1 MNLLTALLVA
11 LGGYLIGSISFTRII
26 GKRVAPGEDLSH
38 TEFHYGDEGKSFSM
52 RSVSATSLTFRKGV
66 KPGCLASLLDMLKAI
81 LPTLVFKLYYPEQEY
96 YLIAGAAV
104 MAGHNFPIYY
114 RFKGG
119 RGMSSL
125 YGSLLVFDWLSIP
138 ITFIGGTLLGGVIL
152 RDMFLAYT
160 SGILFLIPWLWYR
173 FDSIPHL
180 VFAVAVNLFFWIAIL
195 PELKD
200 HIENRRAGLAEEV
213 NFKKFWEMASS
224 MWLKKK
230 SSDEEMES
238 EERVLP

>member
-1 MNLLTALLVA
+1 MNPLTALLVA

-26 GKRVAPGEDLSH
+26 GKRVAPDEDLSQ
-38 TEFHYGDEGKSFSM
+38 TEVSFGDEGKSFTM
-52 RSVSATSLTFRKGV
+52 RAVSATSLTFRKGPKV
-66 KPGCLASLLDMLKAI
+66 GCLASLLDMLKAI
-81 LPTLVFKLYYPEQEY
+81 LPTLAFKLYYPEQEY
-96 YLIAGAAV
+96 HLIAAATV

-125 YGSLLVFDWLSIP
+125 YGSLLIIDWISIP
-138 ITFIGGTLLGGVIL
+138 VTFIGGTLVGVL
-152 RDMFLAYT
+152 MRDMFMIYT

-180 VFAVAVNLFFWIAIL
+180 LFGVVVNALFWVAIL

-200 HIENRRAGLAEEV
+200 HIENKRAGMEDEV
-213 NFKKFWEMASS
+213 NFKKYWELARS
-224 MWLKKK
+224 MWLKRKT
-230 SSDEEMES
+230 DQAGIDS
-238 EERVLP
+238 EESVLQ

>member
-26 GKRVAPGEDLSH
+26 GKRVAPEEDLSQ
-38 TEFHYGDEGKSFSM
+38 TEVSFGDEGKSFTM
-52 RSVSATSLTFRKGV
+52 HAVSATSLTFRKGPKV
-66 KPGCLASLLDMLKAI
+66 GCLASLLDMLKAI
-81 LPTLVFKLYYPEQEY
+81 LPTLAFRLYYPEQEY
-96 YLIAGAAV
+96 HLIAAAMV

-125 YGSLLVFDWLSIP
+125 YGGLLIIDWVSIP
-138 ITFIGGTLLGGVIL
+138 ITFVGGTILGALL
-152 RDMFLAYT
+152 RDMFMIYT

-173 FDSIPHL
+173 FESVPYLIFGI
-180 VFAVAVNLFFWIAIL
+180 VVNVLFWVAIL

-200 HIENRRAGLAEEV
+200 NIEARRAGTAEEV
-213 NFKKFWEMASS
+213 NVKKFWELARS
-224 MWLKKK
+224 MWLKRRADRMKI
-230 SSDEEMES
+230 DS
-238 EERVLP
+238 EESVPQ